1 MKTKWPSLGNPLSLA
16 CPFSPSPSHS
26 LACFVCQA
34 SRICLPT
41 FCCCNNCGN
50 KAATA
55 YQRLR
60 LASGDNV
67 AEAALGKESRA
78 LSAYV
83 ACQFKSSATFLP
95 PTTCNIMRQQ
105 GTAIHA
111 ALIQDLAATPSL
123 TLCEI
128 GVYGHF
134 CFCPKK
140 KQ

>member
-1 MKTKWPSLGNPLSLA
+1 MSSCSIFEMKTKWPSLANPLS
-16 CPFSPSPSHS
+16 PSPFPSCLSS
-26 LACFVCQA
+26 LLVSCLVCKV

-41 FCCCNNCGN
+41 FCWCSNCGNCGN

-67 AEAALGKESRA
+67 AEAALGMRDA

-95 PTTCNIMRQQ
+95 PTTCNMRQHRQ
-105 GTAIHA
+105 QAAAVHA
-111 ALIQDLAATPSL
+111 ALIQDLAATPSHSL
-123 TLCEI
+123 
-128 GVYGHF
+128 
-134 CFCPKK
+134 
-140 KQ
+140 